1 MEGLRQHAAGPVS
14 ETCDLY
20 QQTITVSGAP
30 FWQFLQAARL
40 EAAEMGVTISVTD
53 HSDDYELLDDDLEE
67 FSERAFSIRIVK
79 VPHPDTLKFFTID
92 GFCRSAATESSRFE
106 SVENVLIAE
115 IDFEST
121 SAGLIVRPWIDDS
134 STSSPT
140 QSVDA
145 APSPRRLVNDM
156 SGKGLVPTSVS
167 TWIVADAWLRDKI
180 LNVASYRLS
189 LCLPDAVSID
199 DDGKAV
205 AHLRS
210 GRKVIAAV
218 APLSSWT
225 SPELLS
231 TLSDVCE
238 WIYLEGRDAET
249 RHSLLSAELVRL
261 WQTDSSWQ
269 DGLRES
275 LEGAFASA
283 RTAYRLHIQSK
294 GVDAFK
300 LMSDLRKGLADDVR
314 SLANNTSSLSSGLWR
329 DAAVAFGV
337 IAVRLASTTVGD
349 WLLWMAAAYL
359 LASCIFSCIAASSA
373 VSGIVENEK
382 SFRSRLYGPLLLD
395 KEYEE
400 LAGKH
405 YRQAESNFRW
415 YRRFIVLAYL
425 IVVAVL
431 LGIAHYG
438 FRTSDNFFH
447 MVISSL

>member
-1 MEGLRQHAAGPVS
+1 
-14 ETCDLY
+14 
-20 QQTITVSGAP
+20 
-30 FWQFLQAARL
+30 
-40 EAAEMGVTISVTD
+40 
-53 HSDDYELLDDDLEE
+53 
-67 FSERAFSIRIVK
+67 
-79 VPHPDTLKFFTID
+79 
-92 GFCRSAATESSRFE
+92 
-106 SVENVLIAE
+106 
-115 IDFEST
+115 
-121 SAGLIVRPWIDDS
+121 
-134 STSSPT
+134 
-140 QSVDA
+140 
-145 APSPRRLVNDM
+145 
-156 SGKGLVPTSVS
+156 
-167 TWIVADAWLRDKI
+167 
-180 LNVASYRLS
+180 
-189 LCLPDAVSID
+189 
-199 DDGKAV
+199 
-205 AHLRS
+205 
-210 GRKVIAAV
+210 
-218 APLSSWT
+218 
-225 SPELLS
+225 
-231 TLSDVCE
+231 
-238 WIYLEGRDAET
+238 
-249 RHSLLSAELVRL
+249 
-261 WQTDSSWQ
+261 
-269 DGLRES
+269 
-275 LEGAFASA
+275 
-283 RTAYRLHIQSK
+283 RLHIQSK